1 MMRNEHHVERE
12 ELVLFCRQFGVM
24 LEAGTDILRVLT
36 VLRDQT
42 SNPSLKQI
50 FSSLERDMRMGRT
63 LSRSL
68 GRFPDVFNPFFV
80 DMVRQGER
88 EDILP
93 QIFGKLAEHLSRPV
107 ELEYLTPGEQQFD
120 QSNLLAD
127 RLWPMF
133 SWMSLSVAAVCIAI
147 AALLYAAQQ
156 NAVLSKNLSAN
167 ICLLVG
173 VLMLASY
180 LIFHRLR
187 PRQFNSCTFCGKPES
202 ATIYFKRSVGAAIC
216 DQCLERGYEAVQT
229 RRRAAAMPPAE
240 MPAPAAP
247 PPTATK
253 TPNEDEESEEF
264 QIIRNEEED
273 GYY

>member
-1 MMRNEHHVERE
+1 MRNEGHVERE
-12 ELVLFCRQFGVM
+12 ELILFCRQFSAM

-42 SNPSLKQI
+42 SNHALKQV
-50 FSSLERDMRMGRT
+50 FSSIERDLRLGRT

-68 GRFPDVFNPFFV
+68 GRFPDIFNPFFI

-93 QIFGKLAEHLSRPV
+93 QVFSKLAEHLSRPI
-107 ELEYLTPGEQQFD
+107 ELEFLTRDAQQLD
-120 QSNLLAD
+120 HVNLLAD

-133 SWMSLSVAAVCIAI
+133 SWMSLSMAAVAIGIAL
-147 AALLYAAQQ
+147 LLYATQRG
-156 NAVLSKNLSAN
+156 LMPPSYLSAN

-173 VLMLASY
+173 VMMLVSY

-187 PRQFNSCTFCGKPES
+187 PRHFNACTFCGRPES
-202 ATIYFKRSVGAAIC
+202 ASVYFKRSVGAAIC

-229 RRRAAAMPPAE
+229 RRRAAEQPVAETPPPPA
-240 MPAPAAP
+240 AG
-247 PPTATK
+247 PTK
-253 TPNEDEESEEF
+253 PKPQEEEEHEEDF
-264 QIIRNEEED
+264 QIVREEED

>member
-1 MMRNEHHVERE
+1 MRNEHHVERE
-12 ELVLFCRQFGVM
+12 EVVLFCRQFSVM
-24 LEAGTDILRVLT
+24 LEAGTDILRILT
-36 VLRDQT
+36 VLREQT
-42 SNPSLKQI
+42 SNAGLKQI
-50 FSSLERDMRMGRT
+50 LSSLERDMRLGRP
-63 LSRSL
+63 LSRAL

-93 QIFGKLAEHLSRPV
+93 QVFGKLAEHLTRPV

-133 SWMSLSVAAVCIAI
+133 GWMSLSVAGVCIAI
-147 AALLYAAQQ
+147 AVLLYAAQE
-156 NAVLSKNLSAN
+156 NSVLAKNLSAN

-187 PRQFNSCTFCGKPES
+187 PRQFSTCTFCGRPES
-202 ATIYFKRSVGAAIC
+202 ASLYFKRSVGAAIC
-216 DQCLERGYEAVQT
+216 DRCIERGYETVQA
-229 RRRAAAMPPAE
+229 RRSNLEQPSLDASQPPAPT
-240 MPAPAAP
+240 PAV
-247 PPTATK
+247 TK
-253 TPNEDEESEEF
+253 PQPSEDADGFE
-264 QIIRNEEED
+264 IVRNEEED